1 MTLRVATA
9 PFRYSGPDRL
19 DITRKGGSP
28 FGPSWQLLTEA
39 KRRMAR
45 DPSGAWA
52 FYAPRYVDE
61 MRRSWRAHRAAWQ
74 GLLARERVVL
84 VCYCPM
90 PGNCH
95 RSLLAGILLKLGGLF
110 ECEVRSW

>member
-28 FGPSWQLLTEA
+28 FAPSWPLLTEA
-39 KRRMAR
+39 KAMMRT
-45 DPSGAWA
+45 DPRAAWD

-61 MRRSWRAHRAAWQ
+61 MRRSWREHRGEWLA
-74 GLLARERVVL
+74 LLDRERVVL
-84 VCYCPM
+84 VCYCPL
-90 PGNCH
+90 PG
-95 RSLLAGILLKLGGLF
+95 K
-110 ECEVRSW
+110 